1 MLGVP
6 PYVRHH
12 RTDSNQRRRASD
24 LQVPVIVGVMP
35 YGGSLMLSTR

>member
-1 MLGVP
+1 M
-6 PYVRHH
+6 RHH
-12 RTDSNQRRRASD
+12 GTDRHERRQASD